1 MNIVREMIERKE
13 VELEWC
19 KGEDQKSDVLTKLGA
34 SGELLREVFK
44 QEKLQ

>member
-1 MNIVREMIERKE
+1 MNIVRQMIERKE

-34 SGELLREVFK
+34 SGELLREVLK
-44 QEKLQ
+44 QGRLQ